1 MTEKQIIDRLDSIN
15 LSLRQ
20 KKDLIDIIRDIADNS
35 SGGGST
41 STDKDALYI
50 DTDFNNGVLI
60 VNDKKFIIN
69 RGENLSAIVNNK
81 ELYSILYNS
90 LFNTYKSVFIKAYF
104 DTLYIFGQCAYYF
117 GNNNIILSMFIGD
130 DIIIIKVVNQ

>member
-20 KKDLIDIIRDIADNS
+20 KKDLIDIIKDITAS
-35 SGGGST
+35 SGGGGT

-50 DTDFNNGVLI
+50 DIDFNNEVLT

-69 RGENLSAIVNNK
+69 SNGDLSAIVNNK

-90 LFNTYKSVFIKAYF
+90 LFNTCKSVFIKAYF
-104 DTLYIFGQCAYYF
+104 DIIYIFGQCPYYF
-117 GNNNIILSMFIGD
+117 GNNNMILSMFIGD
-130 DIIIIKVVNQ
+130 GIVTIKVVNQ

>member
-1 MTEKQIIDRLDSIN
+1 MTDKQILDRLDSIN

-20 KKDLIDIIRDIADNS
+20 KKDLIDVIKDITANS
-35 SGGGST
+35 GSGGT

-50 DTDFNNGVLI
+50 DTDFNNEVLI

-69 RGENLSAIVNNK
+69 SNGDLSAIVNNK

-104 DTLYIFGQCAYYF
+104 DTLYIFGQCPYYF
-117 GNNNIILSMFIGD
+117 GNNSIILSMFLGD
-130 DIIIIKVVNQ
+130 GVIIIKVVNQ